1 MQRLIMMSE
10 TYKMASAF
18 YQAEDLQKDPT
29 DAYLWRF
36 PIRRM
41 EAEILRDNV
50 LDASGNLNLQAGG
63 PSRTSRPIPISLR
76 ADQPRW
82 NLGSD
87 QRRAGYLEAWRLRVR
102 KTWSEVSDVRGL

>member
-1 MQRLIMMSE
+1 MLPSNPELLDWLATEFVRQGWSIKQMQRLIMTSE

-18 YQAEDLQKDPT
+18 YQADDLQKDPT

-50 LDASGNLNLQAGG
+50 LDASGNLNLQAGA
-63 PSRTSRPIPISLR
+63 P
-76 ADQPRW
+76 
-82 NLGSD
+82 
-87 QRRAGYLEAWRLRVR
+87 
-102 KTWSEVSDVRGL
+102 